1 MTETIQEKLRR
12 EAAFQDRY
20 GDSLAGRI
28 MRAAADAI
36 DARDAE
42 VEQQRKAN
50 AELISM
56 ANRAR
61 IGQLEAEGL
70 ADCPLHGDFGN
81 RCRAC
86 LVKCETVYCASCAE
100 IVARC
105 AHGNPAGDCS
115 ACDVDGDL
123 AFDAQRGDALG
134 GRR

>member
-50 AELISM
+50 A
-56 ANRAR
+56 AR
-61 IGQLEAEGL
+61 SSTPE
-70 ADCPLHGDFGN
+70 
-81 RCRAC
+81 RSR
-86 LVKCETVYCASCAE
+86 
-100 IVARC
+100 
-105 AHGNPAGDCS
+105 
-115 ACDVDGDL
+115 
-123 AFDAQRGDALG
+123 
-134 GRR
+134 

>member
-70 ADCPLHGDFGN
+70 AM
-81 RCRAC
+81 R
-86 LVKCETVYCASCAE
+86 E
-100 IVARC
+100 
-105 AHGNPAGDCS
+105 
-115 ACDVDGDL
+115 
-123 AFDAQRGDALG
+123 DAME
-134 GRR
+134 RRR